1 MMKIL
6 ITNDD
11 GISSRGLL
19 LLAKKA
25 MEFGEV
31 TVAAPKTEQSGKSQ
45 SINIHSPFEAR
56 EVELLP
62 GVRAYSVDSSPADCV
77 RFAKLGLG
85 VNYDLVLSGI
95 NNGLN
100 IGIDMVYSGTVG
112 AIFEANAE
120 GMPAV
125 ALSTTPGDFDAAA
138 AQLERVIEFFRK
150 HKLLSYSPL
159 YNVNIPP
166 EGKDIC
172 MTHQGGRY
180 YNDRFVEEEANLFRQ
195 HGYSVHEDKK
205 DFTIDTDATLNGC
218 ISITPITL
226 DRTDYSV
233 LNLINSE
240 LKK

>member
-1 MMKIL
+1 
-6 ITNDD
+6 
-11 GISSRGLL
+11 
-19 LLAKKA
+19 
-25 MEFGEV
+25 
-31 TVAAPKTEQSGKSQ
+31 
-45 SINIHSPFEAR
+45 
-56 EVELLP
+56 
-62 GVRAYSVDSSPADCV
+62 
-77 RFAKLGLG
+77 
-85 VNYDLVLSGI
+85 
-95 NNGLN
+95 
-100 IGIDMVYSGTVG
+100 MVYSGTVG

-125 ALSTTPGDFDAAA
+125 ALSTTPGGFDAAA
-138 AQLERVIEFFRK
+138 AHLERVIEFFRK

-180 YNDRFVEEEANLFRQ
+180 YNDRFVEEKANLFRQ

-226 DRTDYSV
+226 DRTDYAV